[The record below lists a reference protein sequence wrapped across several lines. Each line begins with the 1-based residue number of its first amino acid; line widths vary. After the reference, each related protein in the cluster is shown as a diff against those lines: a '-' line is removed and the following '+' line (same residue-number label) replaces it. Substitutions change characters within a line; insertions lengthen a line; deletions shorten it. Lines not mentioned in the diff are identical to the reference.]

1 MVLTTVLSERAACQT
16 RLDELA
22 ADKQLLRIQMTDV
35 RNENRDLLDE
45 RVKWW
50 AEEDRLKANIA
61 TLTSQLAAMRKAKTA
76 LAETQ
81 EQLAAAE
88 AENTRL
94 TSERMA
100 LLQQVRGCLCLL
112 QNRHAGSSRPLF
124 PVEHSKAPTVRNST
138 QTAYF
143 PKRMF
148 ASTLA
153 QSPGERQ
160 HRDWASIA
168 AFVAP

>member
-1 MVLTTVLSERAACQT
+1 MVLTTVLSERAACQK
-16 RLDELA
+16 RIDELE

-61 TLTSQLAAMRKAKTA
+61 TLTTQLAAMRKAKTA

-81 EQLAAAE
+81 EQLVAAE

-100 LLQQVRGCLCLL
+100 LLQQVRGCLCLR
-112 QNRHAGSSRPLF
+112 QNRHAGRSRPLF
-124 PVEHSKAPTVRNST
+124 SVEH
-138 QTAYF
+138 
-143 PKRMF
+143 
-148 ASTLA
+148 
-153 QSPGERQ
+153 
-160 HRDWASIA
+160 
-168 AFVAP
+168 

>member
-1 MVLTTVLSERAACQT
+1 VVLTTVLSERAACQK
-16 RLDELA
+16 RIDELE

-61 TLTSQLAAMRKAKTA
+61 TLTTQLAAMRKAKTA

-81 EQLAAAE
+81 EQLVAAE

-100 LLQQVRGCLCLL
+100 LLQQVRGCLCLM
-112 QNRHAGSSRPLF
+112 QNRHAGRSRPLF
-124 PVEHSKAPTVRNST
+124 SVEH
-138 QTAYF
+138 
-143 PKRMF
+143 
-148 ASTLA
+148 
-153 QSPGERQ
+153 
-160 HRDWASIA
+160 
-168 AFVAP
+168 